1 VHVYNSKL
9 FTLKVKYTT
18 YQCSVLT
25 TVLSIYKQIMASN
38 LHVFRPT
45 LMLGKITHTHTRS
58 LARSLARAH
67 AHTLQ
72 FTNQATNMFTW
83 YISNYQT
90 ENNSVIYKYG
100 VSTQGSQSTLFDLLT
115 LFMLFNYNL
124 SIFIKVKK

>member
-45 LMLGKITHTHTRS
+45 LMLGKIIHTHTRS
-58 LARSLARAH
+58 LARLLARAH

-72 FTNQATNMFTW
+72 FTNQATHMFT
-83 YISNYQT
+83 
-90 ENNSVIYKYG
+90 
-100 VSTQGSQSTLFDLLT
+100 
-115 LFMLFNYNL
+115 
-124 SIFIKVKK
+124 